1 MITGKK
7 LVKNTTK
14 EQLSAFLDG
23 ETSELEELS
32 LSRSL
37 SQGEGLIDLWISYL
51 KIRGATSVKDPLNPE
66 DHRILYEK
74 ISNSIHS
81 DETHLNGSKRPE
93 SKRFAYAGYGLA
105 ASLVLALGIFFLP
118 QENES
123 LVDVNPDVGEDYRQ
137 SKIDFEQVPGQS
149 DLLVNAPELFD
160 LDQQK
165 RDRLRSYL
173 NEHDRMVELEN
184 ESKLANFKEAENN

>member
-1 MITGKK
+1 MVKGKK

-14 EQLSAFLDG
+14 EQLSAFIDG

-37 SQGEGLIDLWISYL
+37 SQGQGLIDLWISYL
-51 KIRGATSVKDPLNPE
+51 KIRGATSVKDPLNSE

-81 DETHLNGSKRPE
+81 DETHLNSSKRSE
-93 SKRFAYAGYGLA
+93 SKRFAYAGYGVA

-123 LVDVNPDVGEDYRQ
+123 LVDLNTDVGEDYRR
-137 SKIDFEQVPGQS
+137 SKIDLEQVAGQS

-173 NEHDRMVELEN
+173 NEHERMVELES
-184 ESKLANFKEAENN
+184 ESKLANFKKAEKN

>member
-1 MITGKK
+1 M
-7 LVKNTTK
+7 KNTTK
-14 EQLSAFLDG
+14 EQLSAFIDG

-51 KIRGATSVKDPLNPE
+51 KIRGATSVKDPLSSE

-81 DETHLNGSKRPE
+81 DETHLNGSKRSE

-118 QENES
+118 PQEKES
-123 LVDVNPDVGEDYRQ
+123 LVEVNTDVGEDYRR
-137 SKIDFEQVPGQS
+137 SKIDLEQVAGQS

-173 NEHDRMVELEN
+173 NEHEIMVELES
-184 ESKLANFKEAENN
+184 ESKLANFKKAEKN

>member
-1 MITGKK
+1 MVKGKK

-14 EQLSAFLDG
+14 EQLSAFIDG

-37 SQGEGLIDLWISYL
+37 SQGQGLIDLWISYL
-51 KIRGATSVKDPLNPE
+51 KIRGATSVKDPLNSE

-81 DETHLNGSKRPE
+81 DETHLNSSKRSE

-123 LVDVNPDVGEDYRQ
+123 LVDLNTDVGEDYRR
-137 SKIDFEQVPGQS
+137 SKIDPEQVAGQS

-173 NEHDRMVELEN
+173 NEHERMVELES
-184 ESKLANFKEAENN
+184 ESKLANFKKAEKN

>member
-1 MITGKK
+1 M
-7 LVKNTTK
+7 KNTTK
-14 EQLSAFLDG
+14 EQLSAFMDG

-37 SQGEGLIDLWISYL
+37 SQGQGLIELWISYL
-51 KIRGATSVKDPLNPE
+51 KIRGATSVKDPLNSE

-81 DETHLNGSKRPE
+81 DETHLNSSKRSE

-118 QENES
+118 QEKES
-123 LVDVNPDVGEDYRQ
+123 LVDVNTDVGEDYRR
-137 SKIDFEQVPGQS
+137 SKIDLEQGAGQS

-184 ESKLANFKEAENN
+184 ESKLANFKEAEKN

>member
-1 MITGKK
+1 M
-7 LVKNTTK
+7 KNTTK
-14 EQLSAFLDG
+14 EQLSAFIDG

-37 SQGEGLIDLWISYL
+37 SQGEDLIDPWVSYL
-51 KIRGATSVKDPLNPE
+51 KIRGATSLKDPLNSE

-105 ASLVLALGIFFLP
+105 VSLVLALGIFLLP

-123 LVDVNPDVGEDYRQ
+123 LVDANTDVGKDYRQ
-137 SKIDFEQVPGQS
+137 SKIGLEQVAGQS

-173 NEHDRMVELEN
+173 NEHDRMVELESESES
-184 ESKLANFKEAENN
+184 ESKLANFEEAEKN

>member
-1 MITGKK
+1 MVKGKK

-51 KIRGATSVKDPLNPE
+51 KIRGATSVKDRLNPE

-81 DETHLNGSKRPE
+81 DEISLNGSKRPE

-123 LVDVNPDVGEDYRQ
+123 LVDLNTDVGEDYRR
-137 SKIDFEQVPGQS
+137 SKIDLEQVAGQS

-173 NEHDRMVELEN
+173 NEHEIMVELES
-184 ESKLANFKEAENN
+184 ESKLANFKKAEKN

>member
-1 MITGKK
+1 MVKGKK

-14 EQLSAFLDG
+14 EQLSAFIDG

-37 SQGEGLIDLWISYL
+37 SQGQGLIDLWISYL
-51 KIRGATSVKDPLNPE
+51 KIRGATSVKDPLNSE

-81 DETHLNGSKRPE
+81 DETHLNSSKRSE

-118 QENES
+118 QEKES
-123 LVDVNPDVGEDYRQ
+123 LVDVNTDVGEDYRR
-137 SKIDFEQVPGQS
+137 SKIDLEQVAGQS

-173 NEHDRMVELEN
+173 NEHEIMVELES
-184 ESKLANFKEAENN
+184 ESKLANFKKAEKN

>member
-1 MITGKK
+1 M
-7 LVKNTTK
+7 KNTTK
-14 EQLSAFLDG
+14 EQLSAFIDG

-37 SQGEGLIDLWISYL
+37 SQGQGLIDLWISYL
-51 KIRGATSVKDPLNPE
+51 KIRGATSVKDPLNSE

-81 DETHLNGSKRPE
+81 DETHLNSSKRSE
-93 SKRFAYAGYGLA
+93 SKRFAYAGYGVA

-123 LVDVNPDVGEDYRQ
+123 LVDLNTDVGEDYRR
-137 SKIDFEQVPGQS
+137 SKIDLEQVAGQS

-173 NEHDRMVELEN
+173 NEHERMVELESES
-184 ESKLANFKEAENN
+184 ESKLANFKKAEKN

>member
-1 MITGKK
+1 M
-7 LVKNTTK
+7 
-14 EQLSAFLDG
+14 
-23 ETSELEELS
+23 
-32 LSRSL
+32 
-37 SQGEGLIDLWISYL
+37 
-51 KIRGATSVKDPLNPE
+51 
-66 DHRILYEK
+66 
-74 ISNSIHS
+74 
-81 DETHLNGSKRPE
+81 
-93 SKRFAYAGYGLA
+93 
-105 ASLVLALGIFFLP
+105 GIFFLP

-123 LVDVNPDVGEDYRQ
+123 LVDVNTDVGEDYRQ

-184 ESKLANFKEAENN
+184 ELVLKFNHSVVLV

>member
-1 MITGKK
+1 MVKGKK

-14 EQLSAFLDG
+14 EQLSAFIDG
-23 ETSELEELS
+23 ETSQLEELS

-37 SQGEGLIDLWISYL
+37 SQGQGLIDLWISYL
-51 KIRGATSVKDPLNPE
+51 KIRGATSVKDPLNSE

-81 DETHLNGSKRPE
+81 DETHLNSSKRSE

-123 LVDVNPDVGEDYRQ
+123 LVDLNTDVGEDYRR
-137 SKIDFEQVPGQS
+137 SKIDPERVAGQS

-173 NEHDRMVELEN
+173 NEHERMVELES
-184 ESKLANFKEAENN
+184 ESKLANFKKAEKN

>member
-1 MITGKK
+1 MVKGKK

-51 KIRGATSVKDPLNPE
+51 KIRGATSVKDRLNPE

-81 DETHLNGSKRPE
+81 DETPLNGLKRPE

-123 LVDVNPDVGEDYRQ
+123 LVDVSTDVGEDYRQ
-137 SKIDFEQVPGQS
+137 SKIDFERAPGQS

-184 ESKLANFKEAENN
+184 ESKLATFKEAEKN